1 MDTVGQQGI
10 LEPEI
15 SPLEASIQLA
25 SLTSKQVEVLDRLI
39 QHKTS
44 KEIALELDISPHT
57 VDQRI
62 TFAKTKLE
70 AESRGEL
77 ANRYSELLRICHQT
91 IYEDSHLSFP
101 AIPLDIDR
109 TNKTEAALAYL
120 SPERMDPC
128 AGMDAEDA
136 YADIR
141 EAPGAKTG
149 VVKSFGLVVAMMVG
163 LSLSVAG
170 GLAIFIQLSELFA
183 R

>member
-1 MDTVGQQGI
+1 MVEVEHQATLD
-10 LEPEI
+10 PKI
-15 SPLEASIQLA
+15 SPARASEILDT
-25 SLTSKQVEVLDRLI
+25 LTAKQVEVLDRLI

-70 AESRGEL
+70 TAGRGEL
-77 ANRYSELLRICHQT
+77 ANRYLELLRICHRT
-91 IYEDSHLSFP
+91 IYDDSHLPFP
-101 AIPLDIDR
+101 TIPFDIAR
-109 TNKTEAALAYL
+109 TNKAEAELAYL
-120 SPERMDPC
+120 SPERIEPC
-128 AGMDAEDA
+128 CGGVAEDA
-136 YADIR
+136 YDEVR
-141 EAPGAKTG
+141 EASGAKAG
-149 VVKSFGLVVAMMVG
+149 VAKSFGMVVAMMVG